1 MKIYLLR
8 QTALKRF
15 EWVKIN
21 IYHLKYAQEFAL
33 WGKFPS
39 GETSFSF
46 IPNWAKQE
54 TKTCKDFKVQQTA
67 ECFIN
72 SDSLGRN
79 TAVQVEL
86 FVIVSNF
93 TSLFPSQHCQSI
105 LSSVCSSPAA
115 NHLFGGTVSL
125 STWLFSLLNTNPDP
139 NCTPEL
145 IFLRFPVLLSTS
157 LYSLS
162 THMSLPY
169 SEYKMCPKE

>member
-1 MKIYLLR
+1 MPASELR
-8 QTALKRF
+8 TLPAL
-15 EWVKIN
+15 
-21 IYHLKYAQEFAL
+21 
-33 WGKFPS
+33 
-39 GETSFSF
+39 FSF
-46 IPNWAKQE
+46 TLIVLGSPYSYINNILSSLVPSHLFLIELNRKQ
-54 TKTCKDFKVQQTA
+54 KPVKPLKSNRLLSVSL
-67 ECFIN
+67 IN

-145 IFLRFPVLLSTS
+145 IFLRFPCTVINFSI
-157 LYSLS
+157 
-162 THMSLPY
+162 
-169 SEYKMCPKE
+169 

>member
-1 MKIYLLR
+1 MLKSLLYEANSHLGR
-8 QTALKRF
+8 LPSHLFLIELNRKQKPVKPLKSNRLLS
-15 EWVKIN
+15 VS
-21 IYHLKYAQEFAL
+21 L
-33 WGKFPS
+33 
-39 GETSFSF
+39 
-46 IPNWAKQE
+46 
-54 TKTCKDFKVQQTA
+54 
-67 ECFIN
+67 IN

-115 NHLFGGTVSL
+115 NHLFGGTISL

-145 IFLRFPVLLSTS
+145 IFLRFPCTVINFSI
-157 LYSLS
+157 
-162 THMSLPY
+162 
-169 SEYKMCPKE
+169 